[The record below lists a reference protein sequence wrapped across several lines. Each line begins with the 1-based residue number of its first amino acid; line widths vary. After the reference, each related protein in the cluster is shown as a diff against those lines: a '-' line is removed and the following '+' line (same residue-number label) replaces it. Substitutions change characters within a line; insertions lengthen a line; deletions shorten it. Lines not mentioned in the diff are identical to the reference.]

1 MVHKCVSEEDC
12 VELVLS
18 STLHRFWDQTQV
30 ITRLGSRHLA
40 PWAQRCRISEA
51 PGNRLT
57 ALEQGLSRP
66 TASARLIPQSHH
78 CLLYVRHYQYI
89 NIFDIALLMVTQTWF
104 LPPYSY
110 VAFLLSSLFILFVHL
125 STDKFHN
132 EFFLNVFSFFMCFV
146 CIYICISHARWA
158 HKGQKRAS
166 DTPRTE
172 ITVSA
177 FNHLPPQIWVVFMVT
192 GWLCSLLAR
201 TLTTLTVSRM
211 DCQVTQDPSSAFVLG
226 ITLKEEKY

>member
-1 MVHKCVSEEDC
+1 MHSHQRSCWRWKHFLSYVPIYNHYCVHTPWCISVCQRRTVWSWFSPPLYIGSGIRLK
-12 VELVLS
+12 S
-18 STLHRFWDQTQV
+18 S
-30 ITRLGSRHLA
+30 TRLGSRHLA

-110 VAFLLSSLFILFVHL
+110 VAFLLSSLFIFFVHL

-132 EFFLNVFSFFMCFV
+132 EFF
-146 CIYICISHARWA
+146 
-158 HKGQKRAS
+158 
-166 DTPRTE
+166 
-172 ITVSA
+172 
-177 FNHLPPQIWVVFMVT
+177 
-192 GWLCSLLAR
+192 
-201 TLTTLTVSRM
+201 
-211 DCQVTQDPSSAFVLG
+211 
-226 ITLKEEKY
+226 